1 MQRRPAADFGFHRA
15 DEASAGETRRR
26 DTGLYEPGQ
35 PLSIGFASLSPRLTN
50 DKHRV
55 HPAVLK
61 VRPMKPGIIER
72 ALELAAESRSVDEV
86 RKTLKAEGYSSVA
99 EHLSGKFIR
108 RQIVER
114 LLPSEK
120 ARRVR

>member
-1 MQRRPAADFGFHRA
+1 
-15 DEASAGETRRR
+15 
-26 DTGLYEPGQ
+26 
-35 PLSIGFASLSPRLTN
+35 
-50 DKHRV
+50 
-55 HPAVLK
+55 
-61 VRPMKPGIIER
+61 MKPGIIER

-114 LLPSEK
+114 LLPSDK

>member
-1 MQRRPAADFGFHRA
+1 MQRRPAAHFGFDRA
-15 DEASAGETRRR
+15 DEASAGEARRCDAR
-26 DTGLYEPGQ
+26 FYEPGQ
-35 PLSIGFASLSPRLTN
+35 PHAIGSASLSPRLTN

-55 HPAVLK
+55 HPPALK
-61 VRPMKPGIIER
+61 LRVMKPGIIER

-114 LLPSEK
+114 LLPSDK